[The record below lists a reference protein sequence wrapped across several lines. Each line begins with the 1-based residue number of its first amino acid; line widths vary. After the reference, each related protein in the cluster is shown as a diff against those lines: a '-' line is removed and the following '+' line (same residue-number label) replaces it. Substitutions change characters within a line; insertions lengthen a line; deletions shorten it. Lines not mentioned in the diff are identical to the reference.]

1 MTLFTPR
8 RTSPRLAL
16 ALPLIIVALTA
27 GAHYLDQR
35 LMARGEHLQQ
45 IAEARARASVLDLA
59 RELHPADRARVVAA
73 MGREAGKAADQR
85 MVGPPLQ
92 EALKRCGKAADG
104 AACTAALR
112 SLEVWALEARQ
123 PVQLNRALRVGL
135 LALVALVAGVLGWI
149 AVRQITGRLAGFYLL
164 GAALVVAGA
173 GWRVNELYNQ
183 TSARQ
188 GAAQVDAL
196 VARGR
201 LMARLPD
208 GVRARRLQGLV
219 GQLAQQSA
227 VAPASVEGLRKAA
240 KACGARRIAC
250 GKVLVAL
257 GQIHTNNRST
267 APAGRIRRWID
278 RWLLW
283 SGIISLL
290 LVALVTAAS
299 RGPGGAERK
308 A

>member
-27 GAHYLDQR
+27 GAHYLG
-35 LMARGEHLQQ
+35 LWLEARGEQLQR

-59 RELHPADRARVVAA
+59 RELPPADRARVMAA

-85 MVGPPLQ
+85 MVGSALR

-104 AACTAALR
+104 AACTAAL
-112 SLEVWALEARQ
+112 SGLEAWALEAEQ

-135 LALVALVAGVLGWI
+135 LALVALAAGVLGWI
-149 AVRQITGRLAGFYLL
+149 TVRQIPGRLAGFCLM

-173 GWRVNELYNQ
+173 GWRVNELFNQ
-183 TSARQ
+183 SSARQ
-188 GAAQVDAL
+188 SAARVDVL

-201 LMARLPD
+201 LMARLPA
-208 GVRARRLQGLV
+208 GSRARRLQALT
-219 GQLAQQSA
+219 GQLAQQPTVTPS
-227 VAPASVEGLRKAA
+227 SVEGLRGAA
-240 KACGARRIAC
+240 KACGATRIAC
-250 GKVLVAL
+250 GKVLMAL
-257 GQIHTNNRST
+257 GRIHTNNRST

-283 SGIISLL
+283 SGIVSLL
-290 LVALVTAAS
+290 LVALVTAAR
-299 RGPGGAERK
+299 RGGGGAERK